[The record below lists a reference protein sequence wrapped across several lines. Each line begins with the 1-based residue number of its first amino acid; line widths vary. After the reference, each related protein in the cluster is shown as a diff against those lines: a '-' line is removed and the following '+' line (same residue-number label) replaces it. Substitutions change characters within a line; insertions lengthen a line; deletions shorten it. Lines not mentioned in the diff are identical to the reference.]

1 MAAQQCRE
9 SERLHGI
16 ICCYIGFAFFSPCKF
31 QTGNPSRRC
40 ALQGGFWANLAACYH
55 AFLARS
61 PEYPGFWRC
70 FPKSG
75 TAEDA
80 IQLSREEVY
89 LLSITMDSVVAWEW
103 EGKNK
108 NIFVVSKA
116 DADFRKCLLLNEL
129 DYKALTRLHKVYGSL
144 YVLMLRTKNNI
155 VTVNH
160 DFDFTFFGFFNQA
173 LKTAVHTVAHVNVAD
188 AVLAFGFAHMES
200 TVAGRRELVSDVDNT
215 VLHIQ
220 VVNGKADE
228 LADAQ
233 PGAKQNV
240 V

>member
-40 ALQGGFWANLAACYH
+40 ALQGSLWAGLAACCH

-61 PEYPGFWRC
+61 PDKFGLSRC

-89 LLSITMDSVVAWEW
+89 LLSITMDSVGVWEW
-103 EGKNK
+103 DGKK
-108 NIFVVSKA
+108 IKI
-116 DADFRKCLLLNEL
+116 LLLKWVRRAMNSFFGIGAWNVKEFYRIVGFL
-129 DYKALTRLHKVYGSL
+129 KPIVYKAKVGYDLLQDILNLCSV
-144 YVLMLRTKNNI
+144 YY
-155 VTVNH
+155 
-160 DFDFTFFGFFNQA
+160 
-173 LKTAVHTVAHVNVAD
+173 
-188 AVLAFGFAHMES
+188 
-200 TVAGRRELVSDVDNT
+200 
-215 VLHIQ
+215 
-220 VVNGKADE
+220 
-228 LADAQ
+228 
-233 PGAKQNV
+233 
-240 V
+240 

>member
-1 MAAQQCRE
+1 M
-9 SERLHGI
+9 
-16 ICCYIGFAFFSPCKF
+16 
-31 QTGNPSRRC
+31 
-40 ALQGGFWANLAACYH
+40 
-55 AFLARS
+55 
-61 PEYPGFWRC
+61 
-70 FPKSG
+70 
-75 TAEDA
+75 
-80 IQLSREEVY
+80 
-89 LLSITMDSVVAWEW
+89 
-103 EGKNK
+103 
-108 NIFVVSKA
+108 
-116 DADFRKCLLLNEL
+116 
-129 DYKALTRLHKVYGSL
+129 RLHKLYGSL

>member
-40 ALQGGFWANLAACYH
+40 ALQGSLWTGIAACCH

-61 PEYPGFWRC
+61 PDKFGLSRC

-89 LLSITMDSVVAWEW
+89 LLSITIDSVEVWEW
-103 EGKNK
+103 EGQKIK
-108 NIFVVSKA
+108 I
-116 DADFRKCLLLNEL
+116 LLLKWVRRVMDSFFGGRTWNVKEFWAFRSGAGRSR
-129 DYKALTRLHKVYGSL
+129 K
-144 YVLMLRTKNNI
+144 LREKESIRRKHNNI
-155 VTVNH
+155 
-160 DFDFTFFGFFNQA
+160 
-173 LKTAVHTVAHVNVAD
+173 AV
-188 AVLAFGFAHMES
+188 
-200 TVAGRRELVSDVDNT
+200 
-215 VLHIQ
+215 
-220 VVNGKADE
+220 
-228 LADAQ
+228 
-233 PGAKQNV
+233 KQEDTKV
-240 V
+240 

>member
-9 SERLHGI
+9 RRYFLGI

-40 ALQGGFWANLAACYH
+40 ALQGGFVAGLAACCH

-61 PEYPGFWRC
+61 PDESGLSRC

-89 LLSITMDSVVAWEW
+89 LPSITMDSVEVWEW
-103 EGKNK
+103 EGENK

-116 DADFRKCLLLNEL
+116 DADFRKCLLLSEL
-129 DYKALTRLHKVYGSL
+129 DY
-144 YVLMLRTKNNI
+144 
-155 VTVNH
+155 
-160 DFDFTFFGFFNQA
+160 F
-173 LKTAVHTVAHVNVAD
+173 
-188 AVLAFGFAHMES
+188 
-200 TVAGRRELVSDVDNT
+200 VSNKKC
-215 VLHIQ
+215 
-220 VVNGKADE
+220 G
-228 LADAQ
+228 
-233 PGAKQNV
+233 
-240 V
+240 

>member
-9 SERLHGI
+9 SEHFHGI

-40 ALQGGFWANLAACYH
+40 ALQGSLWTGLAACCH

-89 LLSITMDSVVAWEW
+89 LLSITMDSVGAWEW
-103 EGKNK
+103 EGQKIK
-108 NIFVVSKA
+108 I
-116 DADFRKCLLLNEL
+116 LLL
-129 DYKALTRLHKVYGSL
+129 K
-144 YVLMLRTKNNI
+144 
-155 VTVNH
+155 
-160 DFDFTFFGFFNQA
+160 
-173 LKTAVHTVAHVNVAD
+173 
-188 AVLAFGFAHMES
+188 
-200 TVAGRRELVSDVDNT
+200 
-215 VLHIQ
+215 
-220 VVNGKADE
+220 
-228 LADAQ
+228 
-233 PGAKQNV
+233 
-240 V
+240 

>member
-40 ALQGGFWANLAACYH
+40 ALQGSLWTGLAACCH

-61 PEYPGFWRC
+61 PGYPGFWRC

-89 LLSITMDSVVAWEW
+89 LLSITMDSVGAWEW
-103 EGKNK
+103 EGENK
-108 NIFVVSKA
+108 IFFVVSKENSGS
-116 DADFRKCLLLNEL
+116 RECLLLNGL
-129 DYKALTRLHKVYGSL
+129 DDF
-144 YVLMLRTKNNI
+144 VLNEI
-155 VTVNH
+155 C
-160 DFDFTFFGFFNQA
+160 G
-173 LKTAVHTVAHVNVAD
+173 
-188 AVLAFGFAHMES
+188 
-200 TVAGRRELVSDVDNT
+200 
-215 VLHIQ
+215 
-220 VVNGKADE
+220 
-228 LADAQ
+228 
-233 PGAKQNV
+233 
-240 V
+240 